1 MSLSDLT
8 SVASVLDREYVI
20 ASDKAQVSTF
30 LEGFIVELESLGV
43 IKKDAFRVRLALD
56 EALVNAVK
64 HGNLEDSEAKE
75 VEPTPEMLARKVR
88 LQVDIDDVEPQ
99 EITAMRPDGELE
111 QKKIDAVLSARI
123 RDEGPGFD
131 PKDVPVCT
139 AEEAL
144 TKESGRGLFLMKCYM
159 DEVGVQRMPVGML
172 VQLNLG
178 FLRQRIQDVMVLKG
192 SDADMAGIPDSAGE
206 TEKTSPQVEGP
217 DDSAKL

>member
-8 SVASVLDREYVI
+8 SVASGLDREYVI
-20 ASDKAQVSTF
+20 ASDKAQVSSF
-30 LEGFIVELESLGV
+30 LEGFMTELESLGL
-43 IKKDAFRVRLALD
+43 IKKDVFRVRLALD

-64 HGNLEDSEAKE
+64 HGNLEDAEARG
-75 VEPTPEMLARKVR
+75 VDPTPEMLARKVR
-88 LQVDIDDVEPQ
+88 LQVNINDVEPQ
-99 EITAMRPDGELE
+99 EITAMSPDGDLE

-123 RDEGPGFD
+123 RDEGPGFEPD
-131 PKDVPVCT
+131 DVPVCT

-178 FLRQRIQDVMVLKG
+178 FLRQRVQDVMVIK
-192 SDADMAGIPDSAGE
+192 SEDAGVPSQKAPESGQSL
-206 TEKTSPQVEGP
+206 T
-217 DDSAKL
+217 